1 MENFLPPRSGRST
14 FEVGQK
20 KEKKKEVTLAFFAIF
35 ASVPGIF
42 STGAIIWLSM
52 DLPRPQQSYLRQF
65 GPRGQILGP
74 MALWPQIQKNAIFL

>member
-1 MENFLPPRSGRST
+1 MWTEIFTSREAARST
-14 FEVGQK
+14 VDVGQK
-20 KEKKKEVTLAFFAIF
+20 EKKTVTLAFFAIF

-74 MALWPQIQKNAIFL
+74 RALWPQI